1 MELCDSDVKYDRF
14 CNVLCSEEIFLCW
27 MWKNSKSR
35 VKNEALTTTVTVA
48 YCLWCMLRI
57 LLVNCLCKKK
67 KKKVPKNIPAE
78 PVTCKYTKISQSRC
92 HETETE
98 SYPSTLQN
106 FTQLQQS
113 HGHFKPLFTLV
124 LPVYA
129 PNTGLLWFTFY
140 QQCEVALWYANAKA
154 SS

>member
-14 CNVLCSEEIFLCW
+14 CNVLCGEGIFLCW
-27 MWKNSKSR
+27 MWKNSNSR
-35 VKNEALTTTVTVA
+35 VKNEALTTTVNVA

-67 KKKVPKNIPAE
+67 KKVPKNIPTE

-98 SYPSTLQN
+98 SYPSTQQN

-129 PNTGLLWFTFY
+129 PNAGLLWFTFY

>member
-57 LLVNCLCKKK
+57 LLVNCLCKK

>member
-1 MELCDSDVKYDRF
+1 MELCDSHVKYDRF
-14 CNVLCSEEIFLCW
+14 CNVLCSEGIFLCW

-57 LLVNCLCKKK
+57 LLVNCLCKK

>member
-14 CNVLCSEEIFLCW
+14 CNVLCSEGIFLCW

-67 KKKVPKNIPAE
+67 KKKRPQKYSRR
-78 PVTCKYTKISQSRC
+78 TCYMQIYKDITIEMSRNWNWILSINTTKF
-92 HETETE
+92 HTAAT
-98 SYPSTLQN
+98 
-106 FTQLQQS
+106 
-113 HGHFKPLFTLV
+113 KPWPFQT
-124 LPVYA
+124 
-129 PNTGLLWFTFY
+129 TFY
-140 QQCEVALWYANAKA
+140 TCTPCICTQHRTPMIHFLSAMW
-154 SS
+154 SSTVVC

>member
-14 CNVLCSEEIFLCW
+14 CNVLCSEGIFLCW

-35 VKNEALTTTVTVA
+35 VKNEALTTTVTLA

-57 LLVNCLCKKK
+57 LLVNCLCKK

>member
-67 KKKVPKNIPAE
+67 KKKSPKIFPQNLLHANIQRYHNRD
-78 PVTCKYTKISQSRC
+78 VTKLKLNLIHQHYKISHSCNKAMAISNHFLHLYSLYMHPTQD
-92 HETETE
+92 
-98 SYPSTLQN
+98 SYDSLSISN
-106 FTQLQQS
+106 V
-113 HGHFKPLFTLV
+113 K
-124 LPVYA
+124 
-129 PNTGLLWFTFY
+129 
-140 QQCEVALWYANAKA
+140 
-154 SS
+154 

>member
-1 MELCDSDVKYDRF
+1 MQ
-14 CNVLCSEEIFLCW
+14 
-27 MWKNSKSR
+27 
-35 VKNEALTTTVTVA
+35 
-48 YCLWCMLRI
+48 
-57 LLVNCLCKKK
+57 

-113 HGHFKPLFTLV
+113 HGHFKPFFTLA